1 MDPRVRAEIRSSSSS
16 GEGSSRNSNGFEAM
30 MIMAL
35 VVVVSIGYIFLWI
48 MMSTNLYR
56 QVWIVK
62 IRAVTISTFFGT
74 QG

>member
-1 MDPRVRAEIRSSSSS
+1 MDPRVRAEIRSSS
-16 GEGSSRNSNGFEAM
+16 GEGSSRNNNGFEA